1 MKRVICTGLHI
12 HSDRSSHL
20 YKNMVFM
27 CIAHSSPCAEYKALC
42 MWHTFKKEEGM
53 PIIQGLSLF

>member
-1 MKRVICTGLHI
+1 
-12 HSDRSSHL
+12 
-20 YKNMVFM
+20 M
-27 CIAHSSPCAEYKALC
+27 CIAHSSPYAEYKALC